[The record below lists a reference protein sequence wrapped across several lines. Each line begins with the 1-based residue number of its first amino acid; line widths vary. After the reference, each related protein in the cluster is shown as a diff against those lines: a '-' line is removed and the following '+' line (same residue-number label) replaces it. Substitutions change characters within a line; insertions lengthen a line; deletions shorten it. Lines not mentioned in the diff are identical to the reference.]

1 MGYAKE
7 GQNTKGIHMRLFS
20 RAFVFDDGLKRNVFV
35 SADCGMIDQLIKIE
49 VSLNLSNNFALSSPL
64 IFVKDKFIRID
75 FKQFCIVIAFELH
88 DLMINCH
95 SQQIQVLFF

>member
-49 VSLNLSNNFALSSPL
+49 VRFNL
-64 IFVKDKFIRID
+64 
-75 FKQFCIVIAFELH
+75 
-88 DLMINCH
+88 
-95 SQQIQVLFF
+95 